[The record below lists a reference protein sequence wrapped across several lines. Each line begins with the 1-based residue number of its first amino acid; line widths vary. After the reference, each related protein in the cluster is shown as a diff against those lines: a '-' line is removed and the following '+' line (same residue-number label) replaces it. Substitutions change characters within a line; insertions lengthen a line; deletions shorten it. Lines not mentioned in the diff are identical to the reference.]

1 MLVGP
6 AFIVVFTIS
15 GVVAGFLADRVS
27 RPALLA
33 ASVLLFSISLILTGG
48 CGQQI
53 RTAVCVTFQ
62 FAGVSS
68 QYWQLVLL
76 RMLTAAGE
84 AALRPAGGS
93 LIAELF
99 PPDQRGI
106 ANGIFSWGVSRTGQG
121 KQ

>member
-1 MLVGP
+1 M
-6 AFIVVFTIS
+6 VV
-15 GVVAGFLADRVS
+15 VNKAG
-27 RPALLA
+27 
-33 ASVLLFSISLILTGG
+33 
-48 CGQQI
+48 
-53 RTAVCVTFQ
+53 CVTFQ
-62 FAGVSS
+62 LSGVSS

-106 ANGIFSWGVSRTGQG
+106 ANGIFSWGVSKPAQR